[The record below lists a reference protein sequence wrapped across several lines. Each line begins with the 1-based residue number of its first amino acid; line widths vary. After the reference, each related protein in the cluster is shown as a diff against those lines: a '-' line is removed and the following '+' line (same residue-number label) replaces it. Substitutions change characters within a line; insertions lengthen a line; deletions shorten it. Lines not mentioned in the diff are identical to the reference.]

1 MKSIQ
6 CCFIMLSLA
15 LVVFVTT
22 VAQSADLQE
31 LSGCKLVDAPGNDGD
46 SFRIRTPGGDE
57 HNLRLY
63 FVDCSET
70 SADNNTDA
78 SRVRKQTAYFGL
90 SSHADTLDFGRKASA
105 FTRKVLSEPFTV
117 HTAFATAPGRSAGGR
132 VYGFVRTADGKDL
145 AEVLVA
151 AGLARVYGVYRRT
164 STGVH
169 HKEAKERFHDI
180 ELAAALEKM
189 GLWAHSDPER
199 IVAMRAKIRAD
210 DAELATV
217 RAEVRGL
224 AYAGDDSLVNINAAS
239 SEALINLPG
248 IGPAMA
254 ERIIAGRP
262 YRTIEDLQRVSGI
275 GPKTLESL
283 RNRLT
288 VDPEKNP

>member
-6 CCFIMLSLA
+6 FCFIMLSLA
-15 LVVFVTT
+15 LVVFVST

-46 SFRIRTPGGDE
+46 SFRIRIPGGDE

-70 SADNNTDA
+70 SANSNTDA
-78 SRVRKQTAYFGL
+78 RRVREQTAYFGL

-145 AEVLVA
+145 AEALVA
-151 AGLARVYGVYRRT
+151 AGLARTYGIGRRT
-164 STGVH
+164 PTGVPLN
-169 HKEAKERFHDI
+169 EAKERFHDI
-180 ELAAALEKM
+180 ELAAAMGKM
-189 GLWAHSDPER
+189 GIWAHSDPER
-199 IVAMRAKIRAD
+199 IVAMRAKMRAD

-217 RAEVRGL
+217 RDEARGL
-224 AYAGDDSLVNINAAS
+224 ADAGDDSPVNINAAS
-239 SEALINLPG
+239 SEALIKLPG

-254 ERIIAGRP
+254 ARIIAGRP
-262 YRTIEDLQRVSGI
+262 YRTVEDLQRVSGI
-275 GPKTLESL
+275 GPKTLEAL
-283 RNRLT
+283 RDRLT